1 MQRLMK
7 TTLRQVVGLSET
19 VLGKEQP
26 DTLRSLNNLAL
37 VALIEDTDLYGGYT

>member
-19 VLGKEQP
+19 VLGKEHP
-26 DTLRSLNNLAL
+26 DTLGSLNNLAL
-37 VALIEDTDLYGGYT
+37 VALFENTDLHMGYA